1 MSDKSSP
8 PEAIHIKDFS
18 THGNFPV
25 DYHDLHALSAE
36 VVGLFYA
43 QATTADEL
51 KTDAGICLAFSAI
64 LQRYWHLCSI
74 VTLLEDESG
83 AWREIGIHADHHI
96 DKTKA
101 IRTAHLLAVCVSQQG
116 KECQLWLNENYEVE
130 PDAVTNTGEP
140 TQTETSD
147 EDSSHTASSQV
158 PLSQSS
164 TSNASPAEVEEARAA
179 FKILGVRAGI
189 AVPIHARG
197 HFVGAFIAMCAKPED
212 LREAVAGIRFIAAPI
227 VIALSNAKHAE
238 AMNKQ
243 QSHIARLVED
253 LREHSTRLEDANRE
267 LQRVARYRSMFLA
280 RMSHELRTPLTS
292 ILGFCEI
299 LLDQETLTAPQR
311 RFCEK
316 IQSSGLQQQESL
328 NQLVDLSRLEAGQS
342 ELFLHEFSLREMLRE
357 VCDSLARQAKKLD
370 VTIECAINGDHST
383 IVSDEGKLRRVVY
396 NFLAFAISRSPAGT
410 RVAIASEQ
418 FSATHFRISVS
429 DGGEHLTDAESI
441 FETFEAMSKA
451 ERGST
456 LNELGLVIAHRL
468 INVLGGTVELTDL
481 KPRGLQVKLEF
492 APNFHHDADESEH
505 DSFTS

>member
-1 MSDKSSP
+1 MSDKSAS
-8 PEAIHIKDFS
+8 PEAIHLNGFP

-36 VVGLFYA
+36 VVGLFYE
-43 QATTADEL
+43 QATKPDEL
-51 KTDAGICLAFSAI
+51 KTDAGICLAFSTI

-96 DKTKA
+96 DKAKA
-101 IRTAHLLAVCVSQQG
+101 IRTAHLLASCVNQQG

-130 PDAVTNTGEP
+130 PDATMNTGE
-140 TQTETSD
+140 TSQTETAD
-147 EDSSHTASSQV
+147 EDISHTSI
-158 PLSQSS
+158 SQSS
-164 TSNASPAEVEEARAA
+164 SQFSTPQASLAGVEEAQAA
-179 FKILGVRAGI
+179 FKTMGVRAGI

-197 HFVGAFIAMCAKPED
+197 HFVGAFVAMCAKPED

-227 VIALSNAKHAE
+227 VIALSNAKHAG
-238 AMNKQ
+238 AMNEQ
-243 QSHIARLVED
+243 QAHIAHLVED
-253 LREHSTRLEDANRE
+253 LREHGAQLEDANRE

-342 ELFLHEFSLREMLRE
+342 ELFLHEFSLREMLRD
-357 VCDSLARQAKKLD
+357 VCGSLARQATKLG
-370 VTIECAINGDHST
+370 VTIECAANGDTST
-383 IVSDEGKLRRVVY
+383 IVSDEGKLRRVIY

-410 RVAIASEQ
+410 RVAITSEQ
-418 FSATHFRISVS
+418 HSATHFGISIS
-429 DGGEHLTDAESI
+429 DSGEPLTDAESI

-456 LNELGLVIAHRL
+456 LNELGLVIARRL
-468 INVLGGTVELTDL
+468 IDVLGGTVELADL
-481 KPRGLQVKLEF
+481 EPHGLQVKLEF
-492 APNFHHDADESEH
+492 APDFHHADSESKH
-505 DSFTS
+505 DSFGS

>member
-1 MSDKSSP
+1 MSDKSSS
-8 PEAIHIKDFS
+8 PEAIHTNVFS
-18 THGNFPV
+18 TDGNFPV
-25 DYHDLHALSAE
+25 NYHDLHALSTE
-36 VVGLFYA
+36 VVGLFYN
-43 QATTADEL
+43 QATMPDEL
-51 KTDAGICLAFSAI
+51 KTDVGICAAFSTI

-96 DKTKA
+96 NEMKA
-101 IRTAHLLAVCVSQQG
+101 IRTAHLLAACVSQRG
-116 KECQLWLNENYEVE
+116 RECQLWLNENYEAE
-130 PDAVTNTGEP
+130 RDATANTGES
-140 TQTETSD
+140 TQQTDTD
-147 EDSSHTASSQV
+147 DSSSHAS
-158 PLSQSS
+158 L
-164 TSNASPAEVEEARAA
+164 AVEEARTA
-179 FKILGVRAGI
+179 FKMLGVRAGI

-197 HFVGAFIAMCAKPED
+197 HFVGAFVAMCAKPED

-238 AMNKQ
+238 AMNEQ
-243 QSHIARLVED
+243 QAHIARLVEN
-253 LREHSTRLEDANRE
+253 LREHGTQLEDANRE

-299 LLDQETLTAPQR
+299 LLDQENLTAPQQ

-342 ELFLHEFSLREMLRE
+342 ELFLHEFSLRETLRE

-410 RVAIASEQ
+410 RVTIASEQ
-418 FSATHFRISVS
+418 FSATHFGILISDS
-429 DGGEHLTDAESI
+429 GERLTDTESI
-441 FETFEAMSKA
+441 FETFEAMSKV

-456 LNELGLVIAHRL
+456 LDELGLVIARRL
-468 INVLGGTVELTDL
+468 IDVLGGTVEFIDR
-481 KPRGLQVKLEF
+481 KPQGLQVKLEF
-492 APNFHHDADESEH
+492 APNFHHDDVESEQ
-505 DSFTS
+505 DSRTS